1 MRLLAP
7 RPVLLALTLVLVAG
21 AIAFIELRLDASG
34 GSDPAGAQT
43 GPQPAKKQTE
53 AKPQPTEKAG
63 DETAVA
69 GEEKTRSESSGDT
82 EKPSSPERAEDEEQ
96 TVSDAERISRKEEK
110 YPRAEEIQESFGL
123 INTDGVSIEEAAGE
137 KVVLLEF
144 WTYTCY
150 NCQNAQPHINALH
163 EEYADDGLQVIGVH
177 TPEFGFEKDIDN
189 VREAVR
195 QADIKYPVVLDNRY
209 ATWNAYD
216 QRFWPAWYLIDAD
229 GFIRYRHFGEGAY
242 DETEKKVKE
251 LLAEKDR
258 ISD

>member
-21 AIAFIELRLDASG
+21 AIAFIELRLDAGGG
-34 GSDPAGAQT
+34 GSDP
-43 GPQPAKKQTE
+43 
-53 AKPQPTEKAG
+53 
-63 DETAVA
+63 AVA